1 MESLGA
7 IKEKICETIDKNKDE
22 FIALGHSIL
31 REPEVAF
38 TEFKTAQKVEKAFSS
53 LGLDCNCGQAVT
65 GITAELLYD
74 GAKNAKTVK
83 KNFKPVMTKE
93 EYLSKWCGIN
103 E

>member
-22 FIALGHSIL
+22 FIALGHSVL

-38 TEFKTAQKVEKAFSS
+38 TEFKTAPKAEKAFSS

-74 GAKNAKTVK
+74 QRRLFVETVR
-83 KNFKPVMTKE
+83 N
-93 EYLSKWCGIN
+93 
-103 E
+103 